1 MTANPRAIAATVLA
15 SVLSDGESL
24 QSALADNSATVAVKD
39 RALLQELCY
48 GTLRWAPRLEFFLT
62 KLLQRSLRKREPVVH
77 CLLLCGLYQLLE
89 MRVPAHAVIDQTVEA
104 TRTLGKSW
112 STKMVNAVLR
122 RMQREQSAFESKVG
136 DRPVVRFAH
145 PAWMIEILKKD
156 WPDNWQDI
164 LEANNNRAPMTLRVN
179 LQRTTRGLYQE
190 RLREQEIRSVP
201 LDETD
206 TGLSLEK
213 AMDVNSLP
221 GFQQG
226 DVSVQDGAAQLAAG
240 LLGLAP
246 GQRVLDACAA
256 PGGKTGHILEAE
268 TGLDYLVAV
277 DIDTERLDRVAENL
291 ARLGLSA
298 ALIVGDASDPGGWWD
313 GQAFDKILL
322 DAPCTASGVIRRHPD
337 IKLLRRESDLS
348 ALVTRQAEL
357 LDRLWPLLAP
367 AGKLVYV
374 TCSVF
379 RCENADQV
387 TNFITR
393 HDDAVAMPIVAEW
406 GKTSGFGRQ
415 VLPGEADMDGFFYAC
430 LVKQAA

>member
-1 MTANPRAIAATVLA
+1 MTANPRAVAAMVLA
-15 SVLSDGESL
+15 SVLGDGESL
-24 QSALADNSATVAVKD
+24 QNALAGNSASVAVKD

-62 KLLQRSLRKREPVVH
+62 KLLQRSLRKREPIVH

-122 RMQREQSAFESKVG
+122 RMQREQSALESKVG

-145 PAWMIEILKKD
+145 PAWMIEMLQKD
-156 WPDNWQDI
+156 WPNNWQAI
-164 LEANNNRAPMTLRVN
+164 LEANNKRAPMTLRVN
-179 LQRTTRGLYQE
+179 PQRLSRERYLE
-190 RLREQEIRSVP
+190 RLRELEIKAFPLKGSETSV
-201 LDETD
+201 
-206 TGLSLEK
+206 SLEK
-213 AMDVNSLP
+213 AMDVNRLP

-226 DVSVQDGAAQLAAG
+226 EVSVQDAAAQLAAG
-240 LLGLAP
+240 LLDLAP
-246 GQRVLDACAA
+246 GQRLLDACAA
-256 PGGKTGHILEAE
+256 PGGKTGHILETE
-268 TGLDYLVAV
+268 TGLEKLVAV
-277 DIDTERLDRVAENL
+277 DIDSERLDRVAENL
-291 ARLGLSA
+291 ARLGFSA
-298 ALIVGDASDPGGWWD
+298 TLIVGDARDPADWWD
-313 GQAFDKILL
+313 GQAFDRILL

-337 IKLLRRESDLS
+337 IKLLRRESDLA
-348 ALVTRQAEL
+348 ALVTRQAEM

-367 AGKLVYV
+367 AGKLIYV
-374 TCSVF
+374 TCSVY
-379 RCENADQV
+379 RRENADQV

-406 GKTSGFGRQ
+406 GKTNGFGRQ